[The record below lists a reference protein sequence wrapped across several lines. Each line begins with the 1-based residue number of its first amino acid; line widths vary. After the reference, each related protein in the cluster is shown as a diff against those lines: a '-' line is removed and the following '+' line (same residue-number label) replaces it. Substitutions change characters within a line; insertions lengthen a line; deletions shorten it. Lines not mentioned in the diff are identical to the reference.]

1 MAIITLTTDFGL
13 KDNYVGVMKGVILG
27 IDPGAVIVDLA
38 HDAPAHD
45 PAAAAFVLFTAK
57 DYFPEGTIHVAVVDP
72 GVGSDRAILVV
83 RSEGRVYIAPDNG
96 ALSYIVEECPGCEIR
111 EATNRD
117 LMLPEI
123 SRTFHGRDVMAPI
136 AAHLGKG
143 TPFSEVGPEI
153 GDIIRLP
160 SWHAEGGP
168 DEIVGRV
175 TYVDRFGNLITN
187 IRAADAEAMAKTGL
201 SITAAHVFLLGLKN
215 SYSEVKPGQWAA
227 IIGSSGFLEIARYME
242 KADHPPTLTLGTQV
256 VLKRMA

>member
-13 KDNYVGVMKGVILG
+13 RDNFVGVMKGVILG

-57 DYFPEGTIHVAVVDP
+57 DYFPVGTIHVAVVDP
-72 GVGSDRAILVV
+72 GVGSDRAILAV
-83 RSEGRVYIAPDNG
+83 RTEGRIYIAPDNG
-96 ALSYIVEECPGCEIR
+96 TLSYIVEGCPGCEIR

-136 AAHLGKG
+136 AAHLSKG
-143 TPFSEVGPEI
+143 TPFSEVGPEC
-153 GDIIRLP
+153 GDPIRLP
-160 SWHAEGGP
+160 SWHAVGGP

-175 TYVDRFGNLITN
+175 TYVDKFGNLITN
-187 IRAADAEAMAKTGL
+187 IRATDAMAMAESGL
-201 SITAAHVFLLGLKN
+201 SITAAHVFLREIKN
-215 SYSEVKPGQWAA
+215 AYSEVKPGQWVAV
-227 IIGSSGFLEIARYME
+227 IGGSGFLEIARFME
-242 KADHPPTLTLGTQV
+242 KADHPPTLTIGTQV
-256 VLKRMA
+256 ILRRMA